1 MANKI
6 TTRVGSLILQYGPG
20 AMLNEE
26 GFSFLIMDP
35 SNWKDSKR
43 KIFDERLQRVLDVD
57 YFAYPEGKFPLNIFP
72 RWFSCTSCRCFLP
85 YESWKKTRGGELI
98 CPNCGHRGKMIPARF
113 VAICR
118 KGHLDDVDW
127 NAFVHRGKVCSSPKL
142 ILSDRGADSLSSL
155 SIKCEHCGAKRSLS
169 NLINT
174 KGDEKMKCSG
184 ASPWRCLCNREDCN
198 QDVKVVHRG
207 SSSVYFPK
215 IITSLVIPPFSSK
228 LFALVEEKV
237 ADLKSMLRQT
247 PEIYKKQIFEGLV
260 AQIIAEHNLNEEAA
274 KPALMKILETAL
286 GGGIKDQDIANFS
299 YDEYLALSGQTP
311 EDEYPKD
318 FYREIVPTELYHL
331 NFLSCITL
339 IHSIREVRALVGFS
353 RVLPLTS
360 GIESALQE
368 SGESTNGNDEVER
381 VDFRTRIG
389 RQTFYPGYQVR
400 GEGIF
405 FSVNYDMVSSHF
417 DTPGWIE
424 RFQHLERNF
433 DKSLL
438 KPVEGSKVD
447 RVYLFLHSL
456 SHALIKELA
465 NDCGYEISS
474 IRERIYNFPEKKECG
489 IFIYTAEGDVEG
501 TLGGLVRRGRPDMFT
516 NCLKRAISA
525 IKICSSDPICSLSSG
540 QGRDLLNLSACHNCL
555 LLPETS
561 CESNNVLLDRA
572 TLVGTLFDP
581 KLGFFYQK
589 IHPYAEGETTLNRRG
604 KKDVKVTLS
613 ERGLKLPTETSEL
626 VAELSSGAED
636 EEKAFLKRLSANLP
650 KKLPESEEAGML
662 TVGAKSFHFRA
673 YWPDRRVVYLEEQP
687 ESYFDIK
694 DLLTNAG
701 YFVFRGV
708 DPESNPEIMAKLLG
722 EK

>member
-1 MANKI
+1 M
-6 TTRVGSLILQYGPG
+6 GSLILQYGPG

-35 SNWKDSKR
+35 STWRGSKK
-43 KIFDERLQRVLDVD
+43 KIFDERLQRMLDVD

-72 RWFSCTSCRCFLP
+72 KWFSCTSCRCFLP
-85 YESWKKTRGGELI
+85 YESWKKAKGGELI
-98 CPNCGHRGKMIPARF
+98 CPNCHHRGKMIPARF

-142 ILSDRGADSLSSL
+142 FLSDRGADSLSSL
-155 SIKCEHCGAKRSLS
+155 SIKCEHCGAQRSLS
-169 NLINT
+169 SLINT

-184 ASPWRCLCNREDCN
+184 RSPWRCLCNQEDCN
-198 QDVKVVHRG
+198 EEVKVVHRG

-228 LFALVEEKV
+228 LYALVEEKV
-237 ADLKSMLRQT
+237 ANLRSMLRQMS
-247 PEIYKKQIFEGLV
+247 EVSKKEIFEGLIT
-260 AQIIAEHNLNEEAA
+260 QLISEHNLNEGAA
-274 KPALMKILETAL
+274 KPALLKILETL
-286 GGGIKDQDIANFS
+286 SSGTKNQDVTNFS

-318 FYREIVPTELYHL
+318 FYREIVQTELYHL
-331 NFLSCITL
+331 NFLSCVSL

-368 SGESTNGNDEVER
+368 SSDSTNGKDQVER
-381 VDFRTRIG
+381 VDFRTKIG
-389 RQTFYPGYQVR
+389 NESFYPGYQVR

-405 FSVNYDMVSSHF
+405 FSINYDMISSHF
-417 DTPGWIE
+417 DNPKWIE
-424 RFQHLERNF
+424 RFKHLERNF

-501 TLGGLVRRGRPDMFT
+501 TLGGLVRRGRPDMFI
-516 NCLKRAISA
+516 NCLKRAIDA
-525 IKICSSDPICSLSSG
+525 IRICSSDPICSLSSG

-572 TLVGTLFDP
+572 TLVGTLFEP
-581 KLGFFYQK
+581 ELGFFSQR
-589 IHPYAEGETTLNRRG
+589 IQPYADNRTTPNRRE
-604 KKDVKVTLS
+604 KKEERVKLS
-613 ERGLKLPTETSEL
+613 ERGIKLPTETSEL
-626 VAELSSGAED
+626 IAELSSGAED
-636 EEKAFLKRLSANLP
+636 EEKAFLKRLSARLP
-650 KKLPESEEAGML
+650 KKLPDSEEAGMMAI
-662 TVGAKSFHFRA
+662 GGKSFRFRA
-673 YWPDRRVVYLEEQP
+673 YWPDRQVIYLEEQP
-687 ESYFDIK
+687 EFYFELK
-694 DLLTNAG
+694 ELLTGAG
-701 YFVFRGV
+701 YFVFCGV
-708 DPESNPEIMAKLLG
+708 DPESDPEEMAELLG

>member
-85 YESWKKTRGGELI
+85 YESWKKSRGGELI

-247 PEIYKKQIFEGLV
+247 PEIYKKQIF
-260 AQIIAEHNLNEEAA
+260 
-274 KPALMKILETAL
+274 
-286 GGGIKDQDIANFS
+286 
-299 YDEYLALSGQTP
+299 
-311 EDEYPKD
+311 
-318 FYREIVPTELYHL
+318 
-331 NFLSCITL
+331 
-339 IHSIREVRALVGFS
+339 
-353 RVLPLTS
+353 
-360 GIESALQE
+360 
-368 SGESTNGNDEVER
+368 
-381 VDFRTRIG
+381 
-389 RQTFYPGYQVR
+389 
-400 GEGIF
+400 
-405 FSVNYDMVSSHF
+405 
-417 DTPGWIE
+417 
-424 RFQHLERNF
+424 
-433 DKSLL
+433 
-438 KPVEGSKVD
+438 
-447 RVYLFLHSL
+447 
-456 SHALIKELA
+456 
-465 NDCGYEISS
+465 
-474 IRERIYNFPEKKECG
+474 
-489 IFIYTAEGDVEG
+489 
-501 TLGGLVRRGRPDMFT
+501 
-516 NCLKRAISA
+516 
-525 IKICSSDPICSLSSG
+525 
-540 QGRDLLNLSACHNCL
+540 
-555 LLPETS
+555 
-561 CESNNVLLDRA
+561 
-572 TLVGTLFDP
+572 
-581 KLGFFYQK
+581 
-589 IHPYAEGETTLNRRG
+589 
-604 KKDVKVTLS
+604 
-613 ERGLKLPTETSEL
+613 
-626 VAELSSGAED
+626 
-636 EEKAFLKRLSANLP
+636 
-650 KKLPESEEAGML
+650 
-662 TVGAKSFHFRA
+662 
-673 YWPDRRVVYLEEQP
+673 
-687 ESYFDIK
+687 
-694 DLLTNAG
+694 
-701 YFVFRGV
+701 
-708 DPESNPEIMAKLLG
+708 
-722 EK
+722 